1 MLLSVAFF
9 SMNAISTCGELLLSK
24 SNRII
29 YGKVPFPTKN
39 LQKYKPLFVDFI
51 VKYQRYI
58 SIADL
63 IRENLLF
70 QKHPEI

>member
-9 SMNAISTCGELLLSK
+9 SMDTISTCGELLLSK

-39 LQKYKPLFVDFI
+39 PQKYKPLFVDFI

-63 IRENLLF
+63 IRENWLF